1 MPLGKRKVPI
11 LALREKNSQE
21 RKGLCRPALSC
32 WRWVLAF
39 LQPGA
44 LGGDAGNGTNITVLI
59 GPESAYILKFGS
71 MHPLEGPMKRVGE
84 NKSFHIAPQ
93 PATTRQF
100 AGKVQRDFLYYLE
113 GRRHTAVC
121 CAQFML
127 LFLRWLY
134 VALACPRRQDTRH
147 SADAHGRVRPFVS

>member
-1 MPLGKRKVPI
+1 M
-11 LALREKNSQE
+11 
-21 RKGLCRPALSC
+21 
-32 WRWVLAF
+32 AF

-44 LGGDAGNGTNITVLI
+44 LGGGAGNGTNITVLI

-71 MHPLEGPMKRVGE
+71 MHPLEGSMKRVGE

-93 PATTRQF
+93 PATKRQF
-100 AGKVQRDFLYYLE
+100 AGKVQRAFFHYLK

-134 VALACPRRQDTRH
+134 VALACSRRQETRH
-147 SADAHGRVRPFVS
+147 SAGAHWRVHSVRALGICAAMSSGVISKLTYMCTMTFSCSECK